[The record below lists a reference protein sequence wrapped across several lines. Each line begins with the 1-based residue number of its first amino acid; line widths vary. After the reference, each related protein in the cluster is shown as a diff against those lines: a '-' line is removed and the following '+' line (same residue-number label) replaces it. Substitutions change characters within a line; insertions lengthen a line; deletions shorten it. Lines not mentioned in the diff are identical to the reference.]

1 MILFFESAV
10 FYSLKKLENAT
21 LGLDV
26 GEVILTVVSSAE
38 RKFIVKMFLEDQMQ
52 SWWFAMFAVIWSM
65 WTLNMSAVV
74 DTGWK
79 T

>member
-52 SWWFAMFAVIWSM
+52 S
-65 WTLNMSAVV
+65 
-74 DTGWK
+74 
-79 T
+79 